1 MRGWLALAL
10 TLGALCAPGCFTS
23 GTSAL
28 KWLPHSQGFIGL
40 HGPDVIRLQVAVLEV
55 PVGDPKINEQVW
67 QLADERIGNK
77 GEMDANGFRVAQ
89 VGGQPPAELQE
100 LLTSKRFCLN
110 ARGREFRA
118 NENIAMSLGPPRD
131 VWRFSTRIDGEPVN
145 VELAQAEPKLGI
157 IASLP
162 KDGRV
167 TLRFT
172 PQLLPQGKPT
182 QSWQAAGRVLE
193 WQEIHQRPAEEYPH
207 LGWEV
212 TLAPNE
218 YLLLGGRYDRP
229 GTLGHESFVRTDEAK
244 PVQRLLV
251 IRLGPLEKSQ
261 EITTRPDPDDDE
273 SAELTIAAQ
282 AGGTSARPAQPR

>member
-1 MRGWLALAL
+1 MRGRPALMM
-10 TLGALCAPGCFTS
+10 TLGALFVSGCFTA

-28 KWLPHSQGFIGL
+28 KWLPHSQGFVGL
-40 HGPDVIRLQVAVLEV
+40 SGPDVVRLQVAILEV

-67 QLADERIGNK
+67 QLADERVGNK

-100 LLTSKRFCLN
+100 LLTSNRFCLN
-110 ARGREFRA
+110 SRAREFRA
-118 NENIAMSLGPPRD
+118 GEPITMSLGPPRD
-131 VWRFSTRIDGEPVN
+131 AWRFATRIDGESVD
-145 VELAQAEPKLGI
+145 VQLAQAEPKLGI
-157 IASLP
+157 TASLP

-182 QSWQAAGRVLE
+182 QSWQAVGRVLE
-193 WQEIHQRPAEEYPH
+193 WQEVHQRPAEEYPH

-229 GTLGHESFVRTDEAK
+229 GTLGHESFVRADEAR

-261 EITTRPDPDDDE
+261 SLTVRP
-273 SAELTIAAQ
+273 
-282 AGGTSARPAQPR
+282 